1 MRKFLRK
8 KVFRRVL
15 TIAIILLCGVAVT
28 LYYVYVDDTP
38 NDGWAVG
45 MEYVGDDNENAQNAD
60 EGLRDSVATD
70 KANSTAHT
78 KYHKTH
84 GPD

>member
-1 MRKFLRK
+1 MRKILRK
-8 KVFRRVL
+8 KVFKRVL

-45 MEYVGDDNENAQNAD
+45 MEYVGNDKENAQNAN
-60 EGLRDSVATD
+60 EGLRDSVATNE
-70 KANSTAHT
+70 ANSTTHT
-78 KYHKTH
+78 KYHITH
-84 GPD
+84 GLD

>member
-1 MRKFLRK
+1 MRKNLRK
-8 KVFRRVL
+8 KIFQRVL
-15 TIAIILLCGVAVT
+15 TIAIILICGVAVT

-38 NDGWAVG
+38 NDGWVVG

-60 EGLRDSVATD
+60 EGLRDSVATNR
-70 KANSTAHT
+70 ANSAAHT